1 MVLSDKTTLVLG
13 ASPRPDRFSN
23 EAIRKLLSFNIP
35 VIAVGKRENDLGY
48 IKIRKGMPH
57 DISGVHT
64 ITLYLSAKN
73 QKEYYE
79 YILFLNPSRIIF
91 NPGTFNPE
99 LTGIAEKK
107 GITVVNECILVMLN
121 NGTF

>member
-1 MVLSDKTTLVLG
+1 MLLSSKTTLVLG

-23 EAIRKLLSFNIP
+23 EAIRTLLDSNIP
-35 VIAVGKRENDLGY
+35 VIAVGKREKDLGY
-48 IKIRKGMPH
+48 IKIRKGIPK

-73 QKEYYE
+73 QEEYYDF
-79 YILFLNPSRIIF
+79 ILSLKPKRIIF

-99 LTGIAEKK
+99 LTRMALKNR
-107 GITVVNECILVMLN
+107 ITVINECILVMLN